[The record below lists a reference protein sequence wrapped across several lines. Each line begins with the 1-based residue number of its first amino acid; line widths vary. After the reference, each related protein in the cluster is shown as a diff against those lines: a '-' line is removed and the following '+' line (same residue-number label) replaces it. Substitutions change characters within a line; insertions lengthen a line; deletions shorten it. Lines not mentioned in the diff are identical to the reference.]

1 MVTAKVIKD
10 RLADRKCGMCKRN
23 DGLHPL
29 SCYEEWLDL
38 SLKLYRSAINV
49 ATHDLRTI
57 KNTMLINRHDIDE
70 TLNAIKELVNLQE
83 HVTSE
88 D

>member
-29 SCYEEWLDL
+29 SCYEEWLTL
-38 SLKLYRSAINV
+38 SLKLYRQALNI
-49 ATHDLRTI
+49 AARELRLAKDKRMLDLVSI
-57 KNTMLINRHDIDE
+57 GE
-70 TLNAIKELVNLQE
+70 TLTSIKELVNLQDNI
-83 HVTSE
+83 TSE